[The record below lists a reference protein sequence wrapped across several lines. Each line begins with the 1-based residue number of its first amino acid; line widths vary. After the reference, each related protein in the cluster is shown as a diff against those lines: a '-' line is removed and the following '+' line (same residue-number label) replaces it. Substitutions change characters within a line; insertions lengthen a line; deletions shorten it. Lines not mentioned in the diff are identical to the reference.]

1 MPTARIITDEL
12 IRSAA
17 PNPAAVSNAKKIC
30 SLGEFSNLRKT
41 ADETLIFGECRGSG
55 KNPYNT
61 SADFSGETQVFR
73 CSCPS
78 RQFPCKH
85 SLALMMERL
94 SGKNFETS
102 DIPEDIVQKRE
113 KAAKRAERSTAQQV
127 SPKQNKSAAE
137 KMLRKQLEGL
147 DLAESF
153 VKDILDRGVYS
164 VSSAAADQN
173 ACKLII
179 ERAGTSI
186 SEAVKAAKNELKNTL
201 SEPYAGVLLR
211 FDEIELADDRCA
223 VLKLGNESITLRA
236 YYRRF
241 PNTCDVPA
249 VTDSRHL
256 RGGAIFGLLH
266 YIPQEH
272 HILLCPMSLVHPY
285 GITKLC

>member
-12 IRSAA
+12 IRSFA

-61 SADFSGETQVFR
+61 SADFSGETPVFR

-85 SLALMMERL
+85 SLALMMEWL

-102 DIPEDIVQKRE
+102 DIPEDIAQKRE
-113 KAAKRAERSTAQQV
+113 KAAKRAERSTAQPT

-137 KMLRKQLEGL
+137 KKLRKQLEGL

-153 VKDILDRGVYS
+153 VKDMLDRGVYS
-164 VSSAAADQN
+164 VSSAAADQYRALAKQLGDYWLPGLQSIMN
-173 ACKLII
+173 QIVDSVQYLMGDPSDISMRNITSLLIKL
-179 ERAGTSI
+179 AST
-186 SEAVKAAKNELKNTL
+186 VKK
-201 SEPYAGVLLR
+201 
-211 FDEIELADDRCA
+211 
-223 VLKLGNESITLRA
+223 
-236 YYRRF
+236 
-241 PNTCDVPA
+241 
-249 VTDSRHL
+249 SRQ
-256 RGGAIFGLLH
+256 
-266 YIPQEH
+266 YIN
-272 HILLCPMSLVHPY
+272 
-285 GITKLC
+285 

>member
-1 MPTARIITDEL
+1 MPTVRIITDEL

-41 ADETLIFGECRGSG
+41 ADETLISGECRGSG

-113 KAAKRAERSTAQQV
+113 KAAKRAESSTAQPA

-137 KMLRKQLEGL
+137 KKLRKQLEGL

-153 VKDILDRGVYS
+153 VKDMLDRGVYS

-179 ERAGTSI
+179 ERAGMSI

-201 SEPYAGVLLR
+201 SEPYADVL
-211 FDEIELADDRCA
+211 
-223 VLKLGNESITLRA
+223 
-236 YYRRF
+236 
-241 PNTCDVPA
+241 A

>member
-1 MPTARIITDEL
+1 
-12 IRSAA
+12 
-17 PNPAAVSNAKKIC
+17 
-30 SLGEFSNLRKT
+30 
-41 ADETLIFGECRGSG
+41 
-55 KNPYNT
+55 
-61 SADFSGETQVFR
+61 
-73 CSCPS
+73 
-78 RQFPCKH
+78 
-85 SLALMMERL
+85 MMERL

-102 DIPEDIVQKRE
+102 DIPEDIAQKRK
-113 KAAKRAERSTAQQV
+113 KAAKRAERSTAQPA

-137 KMLRKQLEGL
+137 KKLRKQLEGL

-153 VKDILDRGVYS
+153 VKDMLDRGVYS
-164 VSSAAADQN
+164 ISSAAADQN

-201 SEPYAGVLLR
+201 PEPYAGVLLR
-211 FDEIELADDRCA
+211 FDEIELAEDRRA

-241 PNTCDVPA
+241 PNTCDVLA

-272 HILLCPMSLVHPY
+272 HILLCPMSLVHPN

>member
-1 MPTARIITDEL
+1 
-12 IRSAA
+12 
-17 PNPAAVSNAKKIC
+17 
-30 SLGEFSNLRKT
+30 
-41 ADETLIFGECRGSG
+41 
-55 KNPYNT
+55 
-61 SADFSGETQVFR
+61 
-73 CSCPS
+73 
-78 RQFPCKH
+78 
-85 SLALMMERL
+85 MMEWL

-102 DIPEDIVQKRE
+102 DIPEDIAQKRK
-113 KAAKRAERSTAQQV
+113 KAAKRTERSTAQPA

-137 KMLRKQLEGL
+137 KKLRKQLEGI

-153 VKDILDRGVYS
+153 VKDMLDRGVYS
-164 VSSAAADQN
+164 ISSAAADQN

-179 ERAGTSI
+179 ERAGMSI

-211 FDEIELADDRCA
+211 FDEIELADDRRA
-223 VLKLGNESITLRA
+223 VLKLGNESITQRA

-241 PNTCDVPA
+241 PNTCDVLA